1 MSALATEERTGAPAL
16 ELVTPSRFGGG
27 TNALVAAAKSE
38 VLVMS
43 SHTPATKSPIGA
55 VRPVDRDNVRRGV
68 RYRVIVSDSARTAP
82 GLAVRLAELALAGA
96 ATRTVPVVPVDA
108 LVIDRAMVVLPTGS
122 GATALRLPS
131 VITTTVE
138 LFERVWCT
146 AAPLTASDQADI
158 APLHA
163 REKALLALLAAGC
176 TDAAAAGRLK
186 ISVRTVRRV
195 VADVMDRLG
204 ARSRFQAG
212 VKAAERGWLVDAG
225 APRRIERAG

>member
-1 MSALATEERTGAPAL
+1 MCTGEQDRTGAPAL
-16 ELVTPSRFGGG
+16 RLVTPNRFGGG
-27 TNALVAAAKSE
+27 TSALVAAARSE

-43 SHTPATKSPIGA
+43 SHTTATNSPIGA
-55 VRPVDRDNVRRGV
+55 IRPIDRDNVRRGV
-68 RYRVIVSDSARTAP
+68 QYRVIVPDPARTAP
-82 GLAVRLAELALAGA
+82 GLAIRLAELTLAGA

-108 LVIDRAMVVLPTGS
+108 LVIDRSLVLLASGS

-138 LFERVWCT
+138 LFERVWC
-146 AAPLTASDQADI
+146 AAVPLTTVDQPDT

-163 REKALLALLAAGC
+163 RERALLALLSAGL
-176 TDAAAAGRLK
+176 TDTAAAARLN

-195 VADVMDRLG
+195 VADVMSQLG

-212 VKAAERGWLVDAG
+212 VKAAERGWLMDAG
-225 APRRIERAG
+225 GPQSAERAG